1 MARFYFDF
9 DNGDDQTIDDV
20 GLTYVSPL
28 VAKEA
33 AMRALP
39 DFARDLFPVSSDR
52 TASASGDRTM
62 TVTVRNEAGA
72 SIFAAELKF
81 KTRWID

>member
-9 DNGDDQTIDDV
+9 DNGEDQTIDEV

-28 VAKEA
+28 VAREA

-39 DFARDLFPVSSDR
+39 DFARDLLPAGS
-52 TASASGDRTM
+52 DRTM

-72 SIFAAELKF
+72 SIFAAELKLRA
-81 KTRWID
+81 RWID